1 MKLTKDDELL
11 EKYNNIWDKV
21 SNSIKKNLIGNQY
34 AIKKNLKTKIKSYKG
49 KISTNF
55 RDNRI
60 PKENFNC
67 IFLSLILID
76 FVFKIGKIYDP
87 QVLLEEYKKIVK
99 ETKRN

>member
-87 QVLLEEYKKIVK
+87 QVLLEEYKNIVK
-99 ETKRN
+99 E

>member
-34 AIKKNLKTKIKSYKG
+34 AIEKNLKTKIKSCKG

-55 RDNRI
+55 RDDRI
-60 PKENFNC
+60 PKENFHC

-87 QVLLEEYKKIVK
+87 QVLLEEYKNIVK
-99 ETKRN
+99 EKKRN

>member
-99 ETKRN
+99 E